1 MNRASSILS
10 SVAIV
15 ACALAAVGCGRTSVV
30 GTQVRHPLHTGAVD
44 RNEVAI
50 GRLPAR
56 DRAALVEVTSE
67 RICAELELWT
77 RPAGAGLHARGYP
90 ESYEIG
96 LVADDDEVEQRDP
109 TIRQAAPRRAARAGL
124 FAPERP
130 GDHVYVPGTVC
141 FPNQGFVGVRTHRL
155 RLELRPHA
163 SRGRTLVFQWDL
175 VPAATDTREE
185 LRRQRREQVP
195 GREPE
200 VFVDEA
206 PPSQAAQSTQA
217 ARPAQA
223 TQPTQPDPRAAWT
236 TDDGPR
242 PTVR

>member
-1 MNRASSILS
+1 MRCGLLWESSLES
-10 SVAIV
+10 SFVV
-15 ACALAAVGCGRTSVV
+15 PLERRDRRVRGGGR
-30 GTQVRHPLHTGAVD
+30 GVD

-50 GRLPAR
+50 GRLPSR

-77 RPAGAGLHARGYP
+77 RPAGAGLHARGYL
-90 ESYEIG
+90 ENYEIG

-109 TIRQAAPRRAARAGL
+109 TVRQAAPHRAARAGL
-124 FAPERP
+124 FAPERH
-130 GDHVYVPGTVC
+130 GGHLYVPGTVC

-175 VPAATDTREE
+175 VPAASDTREE

-206 PPSQAAQSTQA
+206 PTQA
-217 ARPAQA
+217 ARPTQPTQPTQPAQPPQPA
-223 TQPTQPDPRAAWT
+223 QPTQPDPRAAWT